1 MQIELENHS
10 KNSGITKKRVS
21 NLRGNSLIISP
32 QLFDCLKEFNLPL
45 LTDPGLEKGATGLRF
60 KIKVVDLTDLYLSE
74 IGKTEVLQPLKVPG
88 HYVITG
94 DATGKVV
101 SDSIL
106 YSLGLS
112 SPGEFRAAAKL
123 AYKLNAVLRSFFERR
138 GCELVSVLVSFVI
151 HEEKVMIDGRFYYPD
166 IIVAPPERNKT
177 LDEFIIH
184 GNSDKVRY
192 YIKFFNKILE

>member
-10 KNSGITKKRVS
+10 KKSGITKKRVA

-32 QLFDCLKEFNLPL
+32 QLFDYLKEFNLPL
-45 LTDPGLEKGATGLRF
+45 LPYPGLEKGVTELRF
-60 KIKVVDLTDLYLSE
+60 KIKVVNLADLYLSE

-88 HYVITG
+88 HYVFPDGEPAGMIT
-94 DATGKVV
+94 
-101 SDSIL
+101 DSML

-112 SPGEFRAAAKL
+112 SPGEYRAAAKL

-138 GCELVSVLVSFVI
+138 GCDLVSVLVSFVVQ
-151 HEEKVMIDGRFYYPD
+151 EEKVMINGKFHYTD
-166 IIVAPPERNKT
+166 IIVTPPERNKS

-184 GNSDKVRY
+184 GNSVKVRN